1 MRRYETIYILDP
13 DLSEEQRKSV
23 LDRVEDLITQYKG
36 FLVEF
41 EDWGSRKLAY
51 EIKKKVRGFYV
62 RLDYC
67 GAGDLVGE
75 MERFFRIDDRVSK
88 YMTILLDE
96 NADLEAIKAEMA
108 AKAEKEAQ
116 TRSEQPPDEGCAP
129 PPETEPQ
136 STRARQEE
144 AEKWHTRRENRLHA
158 KKESFIA
165 AKSAVSVPTAPLR
178 SITKTSKRSNTSPPN
193 AARSYRAGFPGAA
206 PNTSGR

>member
-116 TRSEQPPDEGCAP
+116 TRSEQPPAEGAAA

-144 AEKWHTRRENRLHA
+144 A
-158 KKESFIA
+158 
-165 AKSAVSVPTAPLR
+165 
-178 SITKTSKRSNTSPPN
+178 
-193 AARSYRAGFPGAA
+193 
-206 PNTSGR
+206 